1 MKKNLSKSILALSIL
16 ATPFSYG
23 VNSFAQG
30 EVNNNALR
38 EAFSRGG
45 ANSPLSANL
54 LKKAKD
60 RASEIAKNNAPRDVS
75 GELENLKMV
84 ISGNTNENAT
94 TIHPLRSSAPDDNTT
109 DQEMRYKIA
118 FDIDKNTV
126 KEGDYFDVDLSKN
139 VNLYGSTTK
148 DSDISTKLYI
158 GNDVIAKGV
167 YDVEKHKMR
176 YTFTKNAEK
185 YGRFHQEIS
194 EPLFIDPKE
203 VPFDEDALKVQAS
216 IGIHKAEKTV
226 AIDYRV
232 PVAEGAVDIDSN
244 SVATLYDINEQA
256 GTYKETIYV
265 NNQGKPQNGTK
276 MIIEN
281 GGQDS
286 FTTFDGQVLNSVK
299 VYKVKDPY
307 NLKGSMDYDAEN
319 LEELKPSQFEKKLKD
334 DHSGIEI
341 NLKNKGS
348 NDVYVINYSGK
359 YDASKTAKVKT
370 TAIADPI
377 NKPTETASH
386 IASVS
391 LKDPEDANE
400 AAKGSFYDM
409 HIYQTVDKDGNLI
422 KTDSIKEF
430 QHYSKGT
437 ENQSY
442 ETEKIDEPGYTLKKA
457 VAENGAVCNQ
467 DGSKAT
473 GNFTD
478 RITKAVTY
486 YYTKQ
491 NNKGFFKEHHIYQTV
506 DDQGNILS
514 TDYVESGNLQDGDEN
529 QKYTAKKQD
538 LAGYTFT
545 HVEDVDGTSKTDD
558 SVTGNFETDK
568 TKKATFY
575 YQKVVKKGHFK
586 ETHVYITKDKTTG
599 KIINKEIVE
608 GDLESGSNGDKYTTE
623 KKDKKGYKLT
633 EVKATE
639 NNPLFDKDGKK
650 TEGTYIE
657 GITQKVQYT
666 YEKEVSTGTFT
677 ETHVYITK
685 DEEGNITSKEIITK
699 EPQRGES
706 SEEYTT
712 GKIDKDGFT
721 FKEAKDAKED
731 PSYSKDGA
739 TTKGKFK
746 EGKDQAITYVYEKV
760 VKKEVVPEP
769 KKGTFKENHIYRVK
783 YKDGKIIS
791 ESTSEKIVTG
801 TEKETYTTGKV
812 DKEGFKFI
820 EAKNAKEDPSYSKDG
835 SSKTGN
841 FKAGKDQEITY
852 IYEKE
857 VDNPAP
863 NPEPKKGTFKET
875 HIYRVVDKKGKTVS
889 ENSTE
894 KIVSGNENAEYTTSK
909 VDKDGF
915 TFIKTQDP
923 KENPKYSPKG
933 DSTKGKFV
941 GDKTQ
946 EITYIYEKTV
956 APAPEAKKGTFKEIH
971 KYITK
976 DEDGNVVSESNSER
990 VISGTEKETYT
1001 TEKKEKDDFKFVK
1014 AQDPKEDPSYSK
1026 DGSSKTGNF
1035 KAGKD
1040 QEITYVYEKTVKK
1053 EKPTPPTPAP
1063 TLKKGNFKETHI
1075 YITKDEDGKVVST
1088 DKVEKEVSGNEGDE
1102 YTTGKVD
1109 KDGFKFV
1116 NAKDPKENPKYSPK
1130 GDSTKGKFV
1139 GDKTQEITYV
1149 YEKVV
1154 KKEKPT
1160 PPNNR
1165 GNHKKPENPKQN
1177 PKQNPT
1183 GTYNGSNITQ
1193 PQPTGKQLPKTQAV
1207 KNNNTKEL
1215 IALASISLLALSIL
1229 RRKRNNK

>member
-1 MKKNLSKSILALSIL
+1 
-16 ATPFSYG
+16 
-23 VNSFAQG
+23 
-30 EVNNNALR
+30 
-38 EAFSRGG
+38 
-45 ANSPLSANL
+45 
-54 LKKAKD
+54 
-60 RASEIAKNNAPRDVS
+60 
-75 GELENLKMV
+75 MV
-84 ISGNTNENAT
+84 ISGNSNENAT
-94 TIHPLRSSAPDDNTT
+94 TIHPLRSTDPNDNTT

-118 FDIDKNTV
+118 FDIDRNTV

-158 GNDVIAKGV
+158 GNDVVAKGV

-203 VPFDEDALKVQAS
+203 VPFDTDELPVQAT
-216 IGIHKAEKTV
+216 IGKHKAEKKV

-232 PVAEGAVDIDSN
+232 PVAEGEADIDSN

-307 NLKGSMDYDAEN
+307 KLKGSMDYDAEN

-359 YDASKTAKVKT
+359 YDASKTANVKT
-370 TAIADPI
+370 TAIADPE

-409 HIYQTVDKDGNLI
+409 HIYQTVDKNGNLI

-437 ENQSY
+437 ENESY
-442 ETEKIDEPGYTLKKA
+442 ETEKIDEPGYTLNKVVAQNKA
-457 VAENGAVCNQ
+457 KYNQ

-478 RITKAVTY
+478 RITKSVTY
-486 YYTKQ
+486 YYTRQ
-491 NNKGFFKEHHIYQTV
+491 NNKGFFKEHHVYQTV
-506 DDQGNILS
+506 DDQGNVLS

-529 QKYTAKKQD
+529 QKYIAKKQD
-538 LAGYTFT
+538 LEGYTFT

-568 TKKATFY
+568 TKKATFF

-586 ETHVYITKDKTTG
+586 ETHIYITKDKTTG
-599 KIINKEIVE
+599 KIVGKEVVE
-608 GDLESGSNGDKYTTE
+608 GDLKSGSNGDKYTTE
-623 KKDKKGYKLT
+623 KKDKDGYKLT

-639 NNPLFDKDGKK
+639 NNPLFDKNGKK

-685 DEEGNITSKEIITK
+685 DDEGNIISKEVVTK

-721 FKEAKDAKED
+721 FKEAKDPKED
-731 PSYSKDGA
+731 PTYSKKDGA

-760 VKKEVVPEP
+760 V
-769 KKGTFKENHIYRVK
+769 
-783 YKDGKIIS
+783 
-791 ESTSEKIVTG
+791 
-801 TEKETYTTGKV
+801 
-812 DKEGFKFI
+812 
-820 EAKNAKEDPSYSKDG
+820 
-835 SSKTGN
+835 
-841 FKAGKDQEITY
+841 Q
-852 IYEKE
+852 
-857 VDNPAP
+857 
-863 NPEPKKGTFKET
+863 
-875 HIYRVVDKKGKTVS
+875 
-889 ENSTE
+889 
-894 KIVSGNENAEYTTSK
+894 
-909 VDKDGF
+909 
-915 TFIKTQDP
+915 
-923 KENPKYSPKG
+923 
-933 DSTKGKFV
+933 
-941 GDKTQ
+941 
-946 EITYIYEKTV
+946 
-956 APAPEAKKGTFKEIH
+956 
-971 KYITK
+971 
-976 DEDGNVVSESNSER
+976 
-990 VISGTEKETYT
+990 
-1001 TEKKEKDDFKFVK
+1001 
-1014 AQDPKEDPSYSK
+1014 
-1026 DGSSKTGNF
+1026 
-1035 KAGKD
+1035 
-1040 QEITYVYEKTVKK
+1040 K
-1053 EKPTPPTPAP
+1053 EKPAPTPV
-1063 TLKKGNFKETHI
+1063 LKKGNFKETHI
-1075 YITKDEDGKVVST
+1075 YVTKDEDGKVVST
-1088 DKVEKEVSGNEGDE
+1088 DRVEKEVSGNEGDE

-1116 NAKDPKENPKYSPK
+1116 KAQDPKENPSYSDK

-1149 YEKVV
+1149 YEKTVQ
-1154 KKEKPT
+1154 KEKPT
-1160 PPNNR
+1160 PPAPTPVLKK
-1165 GNHKKPENPKQN
+1165 GNSKKL
-1177 PKQNPT
+1177 T
-1183 GTYNGSNITQ
+1183 
-1193 PQPTGKQLPKTQAV
+1193 
-1207 KNNNTKEL
+1207 
-1215 IALASISLLALSIL
+1215 SISLKMKMAKL
-1229 RRKRNNK
+1229 

>member
-1 MKKNLSKSILALSIL
+1 M
-16 ATPFSYG
+16 T
-23 VNSFAQG
+23 
-30 EVNNNALR
+30 
-38 EAFSRGG
+38 
-45 ANSPLSANL
+45 
-54 LKKAKD
+54 
-60 RASEIAKNNAPRDVS
+60 
-75 GELENLKMV
+75 

-232 PVAEGAVDIDSN
+232 PVAEGDANINSN

-299 VYKVKDPY
+299 VYKVKDPAK
-307 NLKGSMDYDAEN
+307 LKGSMDYDAEN

-491 NNKGFFKEHHIYQTV
+491 NNKGFFKEHHVYQTV
-506 DDQGNILS
+506 DDQGNVIS

-538 LAGYTFT
+538 LEGYTFT
-545 HVEDVDGTSKTDD
+545 HVEDVDGTKKTDD

-685 DEEGNITSKEIITK
+685 DEEGNIISKEIITK

-712 GKIDKDGFT
+712 GKVEKDDFK
-721 FKEAKDAKED
+721 FKEAKDPKED
-731 PSYSKDGA
+731 PTYSKKDGA

-746 EGKDQAITYVYEKV
+746 EGKDQAITYVYEKTV
-760 VKKEVVPEP
+760 QKEKPTPPAPAPEAKKGNFKETHIYITKDEKGKIVSTDRVEKEVSGNE
-769 KKGTFKENHIYRVK
+769 GDE
-783 YKDGKIIS
+783 
-791 ESTSEKIVTG
+791 
-801 TEKETYTTGKV
+801 YTTGKV
-812 DKEGFKFI
+812 DKDGFKFV
-820 EAKNAKEDPSYSKDG
+820 
-835 SSKTGN
+835 
-841 FKAGKDQEITY
+841 KA
-852 IYEKE
+852 
-857 VDNPAP
+857 
-863 NPEPKKGTFKET
+863 
-875 HIYRVVDKKGKTVS
+875 
-889 ENSTE
+889 
-894 KIVSGNENAEYTTSK
+894 
-909 VDKDGF
+909 
-915 TFIKTQDP
+915 QDP

-946 EITYIYEKTV
+946 EITYVYEKTV
-956 APAPEAKKGTFKEIH
+956 APEPEAKKGTFKEIH

-1075 YITKDEDGKVVST
+1075 YVTKDEDGKVISTDKVETTVSGNEGDEYTTGKVDKDGFKFVKTQDPKENPSYSDKGDSTKGKFVGDKDQAITYVYEKTVKKEKPTPPAPTPEVKKGNFKETHIYITKDEDGKVVST
-1088 DKVEKEVSGNEGDE
+1088 DRVEKEVSGNEGDE

-1116 NAKDPKENPKYSPK
+1116 NVKDPKENPKYSPK
-1130 GDSTKGKFV
+1130 GDATKGKFV
-1139 GDKTQEITYV
+1139 GDKTQAITYV

-1160 PPNNR
+1160 PPNNT
-1165 GNHKKPENPKQN
+1165 GNHQKPEKPKQN
-1177 PKQNPT
+1177 TAGK
-1183 GTYNGSNITQ
+1183 YNGSSIAQ

-1215 IALASISLLALSIL
+1215 IALASISILALSIL
-1229 RRKRNNK
+1229 RRKKNNK

>member
-1 MKKNLSKSILALSIL
+1 
-16 ATPFSYG
+16 
-23 VNSFAQG
+23 
-30 EVNNNALR
+30 
-38 EAFSRGG
+38 
-45 ANSPLSANL
+45 
-54 LKKAKD
+54 
-60 RASEIAKNNAPRDVS
+60 
-75 GELENLKMV
+75 MV

-94 TIHPLRSSAPDDNTT
+94 TIHPLRSSEPNDTTT

-158 GNDVIAKGV
+158 GNDVVAKGV

-341 NLKNKGS
+341 NLQNKGS
-348 NDVYVINYSGK
+348 KDVYVIHYSGK
-359 YDASKTAKVKT
+359 YDASKTANVKT
-370 TAIADPI
+370 TAIADPE

-437 ENQSY
+437 ENESY

-491 NNKGFFKEHHIYQTV
+491 NNKGFFKEHHVYQTV
-506 DDQGNILS
+506 DDQGNVIS

-538 LAGYTFT
+538 LEGYTFT
-545 HVEDVDGTSKTDD
+545 HVEDVDGTKKTDD

-712 GKIDKDGFT
+712 GKVEKDDFK

-760 VKKEVVPEP
+760 VKKE
-769 KKGTFKENHIYRVK
+769 
-783 YKDGKIIS
+783 
-791 ESTSEKIVTG
+791 
-801 TEKETYTTGKV
+801 
-812 DKEGFKFI
+812 
-820 EAKNAKEDPSYSKDG
+820 
-835 SSKTGN
+835 
-841 FKAGKDQEITY
+841 
-852 IYEKE
+852 
-857 VDNPAP
+857 
-863 NPEPKKGTFKET
+863 
-875 HIYRVVDKKGKTVS
+875 
-889 ENSTE
+889 
-894 KIVSGNENAEYTTSK
+894 
-909 VDKDGF
+909 
-915 TFIKTQDP
+915 
-923 KENPKYSPKG
+923 
-933 DSTKGKFV
+933 
-941 GDKTQ
+941 
-946 EITYIYEKTV
+946 
-956 APAPEAKKGTFKEIH
+956 
-971 KYITK
+971 
-976 DEDGNVVSESNSER
+976 
-990 VISGTEKETYT
+990 
-1001 TEKKEKDDFKFVK
+1001 
-1014 AQDPKEDPSYSK
+1014 
-1026 DGSSKTGNF
+1026 
-1035 KAGKD
+1035 
-1040 QEITYVYEKTVKK
+1040 
-1053 EKPTPPTPAP
+1053 KPTPPAPAP
-1063 TLKKGNFKETHI
+1063 VLKKGNFKETHI
-1075 YITKDEDGKVVST
+1075 YVTKDEDGKVVST

-1116 NAKDPKENPKYSPK
+1116 KAQDPKENPTYSDKGDSKKGKFVGDKTQEITYVYERTVQKEKPAPTPVLKKGNFKETHIYVTKDEDGKVVSTDKVEKEVSGNEGDEYTTGKVDKDGFKFVKAQDPKENPTYSDK

-1160 PPNNR
+1160 PPAPAPEMKKGNFKETHIYVTKDEDGKVVSTDRVEKEVSGNEGDEYTTGKVDKDGFKFVKTQDPKENPTYSDKGDSTKGKFVGDKTQEITYVYEKTVKKEKPTPPNNR

-1177 PKQNPT
+1177 PT
-1183 GTYNGSNITQ
+1183 GTYNGSNIAQ

-1207 KNNNTKEL
+1207 KNSNTKEL

-1229 RRKRNNK
+1229 RRKKNNK

>member
-1 MKKNLSKSILALSIL
+1 M
-16 ATPFSYG
+16 T
-23 VNSFAQG
+23 
-30 EVNNNALR
+30 
-38 EAFSRGG
+38 
-45 ANSPLSANL
+45 
-54 LKKAKD
+54 
-60 RASEIAKNNAPRDVS
+60 
-75 GELENLKMV
+75 

-203 VPFDEDALKVQAS
+203 VPFDTDELPVQAT
-216 IGIHKAEKTV
+216 IGKHKAEKKV

-232 PVAEGAVDIDSN
+232 PVAEGETDIDSN

-307 NLKGSMDYDAEN
+307 KLKGSMDYDAEN

-348 NDVYVINYSGK
+348 NDVYVISYSGK

-370 TAIADPI
+370 TAIADPE
-377 NKPTETASH
+377 NKPTKTASH

-437 ENQSY
+437 ENESY
-442 ETEKIDEPGYTLKKA
+442 ETEKIDEPGYTLNKVVAQNKA
-457 VAENGAVCNQ
+457 KYNQ

-478 RITKAVTY
+478 RITKSVTY
-486 YYTKQ
+486 YYTRQ
-491 NNKGFFKEHHIYQTV
+491 NNKGFFKEHHVYQTV
-506 DDQGNILS
+506 DDQGNVIS

-538 LAGYTFT
+538 LEGYTFT
-545 HVEDVDGTSKTDD
+545 HVEDVDGTKKTDD

-685 DEEGNITSKEIITK
+685 DEEGNIISKEIITK

-712 GKIDKDGFT
+712 GKVEKDDFK
-721 FKEAKDAKED
+721 FKEAKDPKED
-731 PSYSKDGA
+731 PTYSKKDGA

-746 EGKDQAITYVYEKV
+746 EGKDQAITYVYEKTV
-760 VKKEVVPEP
+760 QKEKPTPPAPAPEAKKGNFKETHIYITKDEKGKIVSTDRVEKEVSGNE
-769 KKGTFKENHIYRVK
+769 GDE
-783 YKDGKIIS
+783 
-791 ESTSEKIVTG
+791 
-801 TEKETYTTGKV
+801 YTTGKV
-812 DKEGFKFI
+812 DKDGFKFV
-820 EAKNAKEDPSYSKDG
+820 
-835 SSKTGN
+835 
-841 FKAGKDQEITY
+841 KA
-852 IYEKE
+852 
-857 VDNPAP
+857 
-863 NPEPKKGTFKET
+863 
-875 HIYRVVDKKGKTVS
+875 
-889 ENSTE
+889 
-894 KIVSGNENAEYTTSK
+894 
-909 VDKDGF
+909 
-915 TFIKTQDP
+915 QDP

-946 EITYIYEKTV
+946 EITYVYEKTV
-956 APAPEAKKGTFKEIH
+956 APEPEAKKGTFKEIH

-1075 YITKDEDGKVVST
+1075 YVTKDQDGNVVSTDKVEKEVSGNEGDEYTTGRVDKDGFKFVNAKDPKENPSYSDKGDSTKGKFVGDKTQEITYVYEKTVRKEKPTPPTPTPTPTPTLKKGTFKETHIYITKDEDGKVIST

-1109 KDGFKFV
+1109 KEGFKFV
-1116 NAKDPKENPKYSPK
+1116 KAQDPKENPTYSDK

-1139 GDKTQEITYV
+1139 GDKNQAITYV

-1160 PPNNR
+1160 TPNNT
-1165 GNHKKPENPKQN
+1165 GNHQKPEKPKQN
-1177 PKQNPT
+1177 TENTAGK
-1183 GTYNGSNITQ
+1183 YNGSPIAQ

-1215 IALASISLLALSIL
+1215 IALASISILALSIL
-1229 RRKRNNK
+1229 RRKKNNK